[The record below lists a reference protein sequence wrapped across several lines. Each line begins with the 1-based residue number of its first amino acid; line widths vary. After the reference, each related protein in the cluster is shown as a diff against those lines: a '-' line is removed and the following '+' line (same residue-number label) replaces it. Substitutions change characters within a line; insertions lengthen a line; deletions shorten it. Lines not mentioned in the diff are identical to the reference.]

1 MKVIATYES
10 FNPNRYGNPWVGMV
24 NPITGKVDFSKKVG
38 KYTGAYNKG
47 DAGELYVY
55 EPVEGAVYAYG
66 QKDYRGNNSACKYV
80 RYVNG
85 EFAAVEKTKLVE
97 ALKD

>member
-24 NPITGKVDFSKKVG
+24 CPNTGKVDFSKKVG
-38 KYTGAYNKG
+38 KYTGAYNQG
-47 DAGELYVY
+47 EAGELYVY

-66 QKDYRGNNSACKYV
+66 QKDYRGKNSTCNYIKYF
-80 RYVNG
+80 NG
-85 EFAAVEKTKLVE
+85 EFIPISKTALIE
-97 ALKD
+97 ALQN